1 MILNRP
7 RHLLLTEL
15 QMAYQR
21 LEHGVEI
28 ATEIDALQK
37 EFDEACEAM
46 RREAPEGTYW
56 KRHERT

>member
-7 RHLLLTEL
+7 RHLLLTDL

-21 LEHGVEI
+21 REHGLDVTALINE
-28 ATEIDALQK
+28 LQK
-37 EFDEACEAM
+37 EFDEACEVM

-56 KRHERT
+56 TRQERT